1 MLTFID
7 WSISD
12 HTTIQEWER
21 FIAPLPGTR
30 ARAAMMDVDL
40 PLQPRDDPPRPR
52 KTKAPGENIANLVD
66 EEQYPR
72 KVKKCRRTHEPV
84 EEVRW
89 VFVSPPSTSRV
100 YSGPKIRARLEG
112 LTLESVT
119 SKARKNRVRVRP
131 QGEAVKVCPCAASQD
146 VSD

>member
-12 HTTIQEWER
+12 HTTTVQEWER

-40 PLQPRDDPPRPR
+40 PPQPRDDPPRPR
-52 KTKAPGENIANLVD
+52 KTKAPGENIVNLVD

-72 KVKKCRRTHEPV
+72 KVKKCRRTHEQV
-84 EEVRW
+84 EEVCW
-89 VFVSPPSTSRV
+89 FSVSPPSTIRV
-100 YSGPKIRARLEG
+100 HLRPKIRARLEG
-112 LTLESVT
+112 LTLESVS
-119 SKARKNRVRVRP
+119 SKVKKNRVRVRP
-131 QGEAVKVCPCAASQD
+131 QGETVKVRLSFISCWN
-146 VSD
+146 